1 MLQTVPSFSSP
12 RFSHLQN
19 AEQKHVALRAGF
31 PKCPKF
37 TEKASHNQ
45 DDLMPCDS
53 HVGPKT
59 VRGLHCLHSATLG
72 KDSACSGCSSFR
84 DSAHKALQLRGQEI
98 RRQGN
103 HPPYQP
109 VSHCDVKT
117 EKSMHWEPDTKPGS
131 FLWRNLILWKPFSL
145 RCRIRPRR
153 ECDGCGSHWSDS
165 SPDGYSNFS
174 NWFLP
179 FL

>member
-1 MLQTVPSFSSP
+1 MTSGEATSRLRKIHSLVSYGWGHIRRCMRDGVEARISSWCLKLNVLTPQPVDRKMKSSQPRMGSELCCWHFCVLQKVPSFSSP

-19 AEQKHVALRAGF
+19 VEQKHVALRAGF

-103 HPPYQP
+103 HPP
-109 VSHCDVKT
+109 
-117 EKSMHWEPDTKPGS
+117 
-131 FLWRNLILWKPFSL
+131 
-145 RCRIRPRR
+145 
-153 ECDGCGSHWSDS
+153 
-165 SPDGYSNFS
+165 
-174 NWFLP
+174 
-179 FL
+179 